1 MVRRPLAGSWTA
13 LSTHGIWRL
22 LSPWTRGWMSSSSSS
37 PTGTT
42 LSAGRAQRRSRP
54 RVVVLSQAYLGVYPM
69 AHIYGAQVVHSEP
82 KHPPHVKQDLA
93 HGNRRSCLDHHR
105 SSPCWVSWHH
115 EHQPGG
121 ETRSHDRSSERGR
134 RAIAHDREAFDD
146 DRTAEPE
153 PDTHPR
159 ATAASCCP
167 LSDEGTCYEPGEYCR
182 DSYHRMSG
190 VAGDGEAITCEDN
203 DGWRWE
209 PS

>member
-1 MVRRPLAGSWTA
+1 
-13 LSTHGIWRL
+13 
-22 LSPWTRGWMSSSSSS
+22 
-37 PTGTT
+37 
-42 LSAGRAQRRSRP
+42 
-54 RVVVLSQAYLGVYPM
+54 VLSQAYLGVYPV

-153 PDTHPR
+153 PTPTPGSQQPAAAPSAMTEHVKSLVNIAVTHITP
-159 ATAASCCP
+159 CP
-167 LSDEGTCYEPGEYCR
+167 
-182 DSYHRMSG
+182 
-190 VAGDGEAITCEDN
+190 A
-203 DGWRWE
+203 
-209 PS
+209 